1 MNLREMKIK
10 PINELVEIAEG
21 LGIEDVGRLKKTRNY
36 F

>member
-21 LGIEDVGRLKKTRNY
+21 LGIEDVGTA
-36 F
+36 